1 MKYTLI
7 IDREKEPEVVVTA
20 HAQSELTDKI
30 ETLVRSYQGADTI
43 LAYNEDELTRLPYTD
58 VECITVIDRKVIAID
73 QHGTHYRLKE
83 RLCEL
88 EDALPSYFIRINKS
102 TLANSRRIV
111 RFKTA
116 FSGAVDAVFRCG
128 YVEYVSRRCFSD
140 IKRRFEQQ

>member
-7 IDREKEPEVVVTA
+7 IDHEKEPEVVVTA
-20 HAQSELTDKI
+20 RARSELTDKI

-43 LAYNEDELTRLPYTD
+43 LAYNEGELTRLPYAD
-58 VECITVIDRKVIAID
+58 VECITVIDRRVIAID
-73 QHGTHYRLKE
+73 QHSTHYRLKE

-88 EDALPSYFIRINKS
+88 EGTLPSYFIRINKS

-111 RFKTA
+111 RFKTT

-128 YVEYVSRRCFSD
+128 YVEYVSRRCLSD